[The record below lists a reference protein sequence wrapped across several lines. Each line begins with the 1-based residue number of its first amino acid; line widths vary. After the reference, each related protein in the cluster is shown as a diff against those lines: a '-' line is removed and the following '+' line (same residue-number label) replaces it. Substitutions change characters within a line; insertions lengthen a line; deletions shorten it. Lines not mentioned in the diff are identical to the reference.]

1 MNMGTFIMTN
11 FRPEDMPNAKK
22 VAATAKPAPKKEK
35 AAPKVE
41 EPVKEDAQ
49 ITLETLSS
57 EPEANS
63 ASEE

>member
-1 MNMGTFIMTN
+1 MATFIMTN

-22 VAATAKPAPKKEK
+22 VAAPAKPAAKKEK
-35 AAPKVE
+35 AAPKAE
-41 EPVKEDAQ
+41 EPMKEDAQ
-49 ITLETLSS
+49 TALETLSS

>member
-1 MNMGTFIMTN
+1 MGTFIMTN

-22 VAATAKPAPKKEK
+22 AAVPAKPAPKKEK
-35 AAPKVE
+35 PAPKAE
-41 EPVKEDAQ
+41 EPMKEDAPKG
-49 ITLETLSS
+49 LETLSS